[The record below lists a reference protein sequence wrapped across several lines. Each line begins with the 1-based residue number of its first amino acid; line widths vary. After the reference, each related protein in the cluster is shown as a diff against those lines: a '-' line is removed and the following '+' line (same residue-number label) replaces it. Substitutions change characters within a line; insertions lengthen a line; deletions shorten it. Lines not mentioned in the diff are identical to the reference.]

1 MRPEIDDRP
10 DSVLMDQ
17 SVVVDVTVA
26 PPKEVRA
33 ALHAALAER
42 LGRPVGEADMVRG
55 AKGKPAL
62 AEPRGIGFNVTHCR
76 DLGLVALAWGAEVG
90 IDIERADR
98 TIDPDLLARRTLC
111 DAERATLAGIADP
124 DARRRFVLRLW
135 VRKEA
140 VVKALGHG
148 LTLGLATIDASR
160 DTGRERP
167 LGAEHAVAWFVADL
181 DLPEHVAA
189 VAALEARPAVRLGGA
204 DRPDSSRAPPNRP
217 T

>member
-1 MRPEIDDRP
+1 
-10 DSVLMDQ
+10 MDP
-17 SVVVDVTVA
+17 SVVVDVTIA
-26 PPKEVRA
+26 EPQHLRA
-33 ALHAALAER
+33 TLHAALAER
-42 LGRPVGEADMVRG
+42 LGRPVGEGDMVRG
-55 AKGKPAL
+55 EKGKPAL
-62 AEPRGIGFNVTHCR
+62 ADPAGIGFNVTHCR
-76 DLGLVALAWGAEVG
+76 DLALVALADGTEVG

-160 DTGRERP
+160 DTGAERP
-167 LGAEHAVAWFVADL
+167 LGAEHTVAWFVADL

-189 VAALEARPAVRLGGA
+189 VAALAARPAIRLAGLDG
-204 DRPDSSRAPPNRP
+204 PDSPRMPPNRP

>member
-1 MRPEIDDRP
+1 MEPRVE
-10 DSVLMDQ
+10 VA
-17 SVVVDVTVA
+17 VTIA
-26 PPKEVRA
+26 QPQEVRA
-33 ALHAALAER
+33 TLHAALSRR
-42 LGRPVGEADMVRG
+42 LGRPVGEGDMVRV

-62 AEPRGIGFNVTHCR
+62 ASPDGIGFNVTHCR
-76 DLGLVALAWGAEVG
+76 DLALVALADGAEVG

-111 DAERATLAGIADP
+111 DAERATLAGIPDP

-160 DTGRERP
+160 DTGSERP
-167 LGAEHAVAWFVADL
+167 LGGDHPVAWYLADL

-189 VAALEARPAVRLGGA
+189 VAALEARPVPRLGGT
-204 DRPDSSRAPPNRP
+204 DRQDFPRLPPNCP